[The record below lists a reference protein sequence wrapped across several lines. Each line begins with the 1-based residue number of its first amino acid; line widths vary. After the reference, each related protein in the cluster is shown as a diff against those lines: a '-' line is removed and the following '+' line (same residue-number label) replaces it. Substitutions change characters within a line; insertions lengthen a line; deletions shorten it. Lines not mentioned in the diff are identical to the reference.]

1 MGAIPESNIRDT
13 LTANGWRIDFL
24 GPITYLGNA
33 VGFNADDEFPKVMTE
48 QMPPEALEQ
57 MRAVAERFAKIAE
70 LLDGDRIYL
79 PFTVV
84 HAHRVD

>member
-1 MGAIPESNIRDT
+1 M
-13 LTANGWRIDFL
+13 
-24 GPITYLGNA
+24 
-33 VGFNADDEFPKVMTE
+33 VE

-57 MRAVAERFAKIAE
+57 MRQVTERFAKIAE
-70 LLDGDRIYL
+70 LLDGDRVHL